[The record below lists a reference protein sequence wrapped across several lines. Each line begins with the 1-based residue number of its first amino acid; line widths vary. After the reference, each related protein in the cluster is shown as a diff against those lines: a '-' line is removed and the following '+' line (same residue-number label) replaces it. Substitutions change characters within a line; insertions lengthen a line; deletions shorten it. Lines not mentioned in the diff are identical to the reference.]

1 MMNKEIDVENA
12 SIHAD
17 RNGLTII
24 TKRKNSMHFYN
35 GEVVIAFLK
44 KKSLRKSQSSLVSS
58 EWMGKIALFRPQAAD
73 TKGFSGVAKHLF
85 FHRLIGSMTSPALSA

>member
-44 KKSLRKSQSSLVSS
+44 KK
-58 EWMGKIALFRPQAAD
+58 
-73 TKGFSGVAKHLF
+73 VAKEKPVVASF
-85 FHRLIGSMTSPALSA
+85 Q